1 MVHAHVYSAGLPAL
15 LLGAISRAPVVVTE
29 HFTGFQRGVVT
40 GYERLLA
47 RVAFERADLVAPVS
61 EELAGHL
68 REIAPGA
75 RMRVLPNVVD
85 TDVFAV
91 PEENAP
97 REGARL
103 LTVGALAEKKGHAYL
118 LEALALMDGD
128 RRLDVVGDG
137 ELRERL
143 EARARELGLAERVRF
158 RGELPKDE
166 VAALMRAADL
176 FVLPSIHET
185 FGCVL
190 IEAMASGL
198 PAVATR
204 VGGVPEVLTPAA
216 GELVPARD
224 PQALADGDRAGAGA
238 ILRRPGTASLR
249 RGALR
254 LRRLCRALERGLRG
268 AAAQQQRQHLLGHH
282 PPHALLA
289 VGLQQPLGLLP
300 RSARAGPGSSARA
313 ARRASARAAA
323 LRSRATSSGARL
335 RASGS
340 ATLGPGVG
348 TVTSGVPAA
357 SASICAR
364 PQSSWREAFTN
375 TRAEA
380 TRARHRSGASRPTH
394 STPGGSG
401 VPAPASQR
409 SASARSSPPM
419 ASVAPSGAAAV
430 HAAHST
436 SRPRLAGLP
445 A

>member
-1 MVHAHVYSAGLPAL
+1 MVPKWYPWPERPVFGAFCREHARALARRHDVAVLASLATPSPPFRIFDLADGWEDGLRTLRVRYRRPRLRPLALVCQAIGMLAALRRLRSEGWRPAVVHAHVYSAGLPAL

-97 REGARL
+97 GDGARL

-118 LEALALMDGD
+118 LDALALMDGD
-128 RRLDVVGDG
+128 RRLDVVGGG

-158 RGELPKDE
+158 WGELPKDE

-176 FVLPSIHET
+176 FVLPSTHET

-224 PQALADGDRAGAGA
+224 PQALADGIELALGRSFDGLALHRFAVERYGYDAFADRW
-238 ILRRPGTASLR
+238 S
-249 RGALR
+249 
-254 LRRLCRALERGLRG
+254 E
-268 AAAQQQRQHLLGHH
+268 
-282 PPHALLA
+282 
-289 VGLQQPLGLLP
+289 VYEELLP
-300 RSARAGPGSSARA
+300 SSSGSTSSATT
-313 ARRASARAAA
+313 
-323 LRSRATSSGARL
+323 LRT
-335 RASGS
+335 
-340 ATLGPGVG
+340 
-348 TVTSGVPAA
+348 
-357 SASICAR
+357 
-364 PQSSWREAFTN
+364 
-375 TRAEA
+375 
-380 TRARHRSGASRPTH
+380 
-394 STPGGSG
+394 
-401 VPAPASQR
+401 
-409 SASARSSPPM
+409 RSS
-419 ASVAPSGAAAV
+419 
-430 HAAHST
+430 
-436 SRPRLAGLP
+436 R
-445 A
+445 